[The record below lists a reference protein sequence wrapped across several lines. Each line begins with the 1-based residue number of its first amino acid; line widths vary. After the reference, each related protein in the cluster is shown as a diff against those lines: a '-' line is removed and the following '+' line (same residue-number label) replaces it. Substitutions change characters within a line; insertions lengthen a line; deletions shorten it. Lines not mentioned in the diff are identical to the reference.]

1 MIIGTAPTLTLK
13 LRDGADVDFNEAEN
27 IYFTIRQ
34 GSISLTKST
43 SDIIIDDEN
52 TIKVSLTQEETLQF
66 KYNLQAEI
74 KLNWTYADGTR
85 SPTKVKKFVLF
96 KNLLREVIE

>member
-74 KLNWTYADGTR
+74 QLNWTYADGTR
-85 SPTKVKKFVLF
+85 SATKVQKIDLF